1 MSISITQLSKEGLSY
16 EFYVNIAWDLI
27 NQKIDKRTAKD
38 QENFSLNGFRKGQV
52 PLNIIK
58 EKNFI

>member
-38 QENFSLNGFRKGQV
+38 QENFSLNISD
-52 PLNIIK
+52 LSL
-58 EKNFI
+58 KN